1 MRAVLNSQMAADPF
15 PLHHRTEVLLAIDPD
30 RLFAYLDDPRSVA
43 RHMEKPS
50 LRTAGAS
57 MRIETDERQGQSIG
71 SWIRLTGTVLGMSLS
86 VEEVVTRR
94 NPPHEKVW
102 ETIGEPR
109 FLVIGAYRMG
119 FEISRLGRARGSW
132 SSSTTDCRAA
142 DSPDAWGECWGAPT
156 PHGARGARPTT
167 PKPASGHSMRT
178 PAADERRRAHTSAIL
193 PVTGTQGLACLAIC
207 RYAAAMAS

>member
-119 FEISRLGRARGSW
+119 FEISRLEQGSRLMVFIDYRLPRSGFARCLGRMLG
-132 SSSTTDCRAA
+132 
-142 DSPDAWGECWGAPT
+142 
-156 PHGARGARPTT
+156 
-167 PKPASGHSMRT
+167 RT
-178 PAADERRRAHTSAIL
+178 
-193 PVTGTQGLACLAIC
+193 
-207 RYAAAMAS
+207 YAAWCTRRTADDAKARFGTLDADAGRR